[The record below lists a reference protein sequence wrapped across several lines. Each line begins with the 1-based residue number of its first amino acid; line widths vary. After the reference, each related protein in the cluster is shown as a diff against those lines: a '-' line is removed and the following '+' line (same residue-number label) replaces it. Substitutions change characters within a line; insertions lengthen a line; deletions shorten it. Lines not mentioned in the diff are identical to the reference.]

1 MAQNPQQQNPYGLGN
16 APQSTAVST
25 LAHPNKPQNI
35 PTGTTQAPTPGVSN
49 LPQQQVAP
57 LTPQQLQSMN
67 MVSQQSGGTQGFL
80 NAAEQQQQDTINGA
94 GLSPNNPYLAQY
106 FNTAAQPMI
115 NQYTQATAPNILQ
128 SAAQTGGL
136 GGSGQAEAF
145 KNAQSG
151 LAEGLGN
158 LGAGIYEPA
167 YAQGVQNQQAAAQ
180 NAPNLASGQYIPSQ
194 QLMQSGQVGQ
204 NQAQNVLQTAYN
216 NLYGTAQYPFQELSQ
231 LGGALGQAGGGAGSS
246 LQIGAQPGAGGMK

>member
-1 MAQNPQQQNPYGLGN
+1 MSYGNTQQ
-16 APQSTAVST
+16 APVQSQPVST
-25 LAHPNKPQNI
+25 MAHPNKPQNI
-35 PTGTTQAPTPGVSN
+35 PSGTTQAPTPGQSN

-80 NAAEQQQQDTINGA
+80 NAAENQQLNTING
-94 GLSPNNPYLAQY
+94 GMLGPNNPYLAQY

-115 NQYTQATAPNILQ
+115 QQYEQATAPNIV
-128 SAAQTGGL
+128 SNAAQTGTI
-136 GGSGQAEAF
+136 GGSGQAQAF
-145 KNAQSG
+145 NNANTS
-151 LAEGLGN
+151 LAQGLGN
-158 LGAGIYEPA
+158 LAAGIYEPA

-180 NAPNLASGQYIPSQ
+180 NAPNLATGQYIPSQ
-194 QLMQSGQVGQ
+194 ELMQSGQVGQ

-231 LGGALGQAGGGAGSS
+231 LGGALGQAGGGAGST
-246 LQIGAQPGAGGMK
+246 LQIGSQPGAGGMK